1 MRIYWI
7 WLIFSIGGVLDL
19 TLITWNFPIKQGRK
33 FLGLFY
39 GIILPMTACWKVHL
53 VFQGKAADAVMIF
66 LVAVLILGT
75 WKFTEIKPGGVL
87 TTFAFLYIGGVG
99 SELLSVGIVS
109 SVFGLPVFPIGEAK
123 GTMLC
128 VMTANVLMLF
138 YLMLGSWLW
147 KKYAQGKRVSQDFL
161 LFFLVLAQT
170 IFLFW
175 IVNGGFQAIVP
186 ITIHLIL
193 GAGIIVFGT
202 MSFSYIQI
210 HAEEAK
216 ALEKKLKQIEL
227 QTQKDYERYRK
238 LEEME
243 KLLHHIRHDFNNQL
257 ATVYYL
263 LKDGKSQQAGKLLDE
278 MEQALKEQKFHL
290 QRQQIRPEREIPK
303 EKIVLSSFTGTGKSV
318 PGIPTGQI
326 LLIPLGQI
334 LLLPAIGQ
342 ILAAHWKSKVLFFD
356 AGILF
361 LTIGTDGLWLFLL
374 FIQHRRERMNERLL
388 NDICRQQVEQNREN
402 AVWEGIQERKALQ
415 EELLSCIS
423 EARKAIEMI
432 EASRE
437 LSVVQNYLLNAG
449 KKADI
454 RYCENEL
461 VHTVLEEKQKNCQKF
476 HISFS
481 VQTEVPEHLKVKG
494 SHLCSIF
501 TNLLDNGIN
510 ACKALPEDMRF
521 ITVRSRIQGDYLYI
535 RVSNATSKEYQ
546 NRPILP
552 GHGLGRQIIACLTA
566 EYQGEYWT
574 EEDEQIYVAVVVLQI
589 Y

>member
-75 WKFTEIKPGGVL
+75 WKFTGIKPGGVL

-216 ALEKKLKQIEL
+216 ALEK
-227 QTQKDYERYRK
+227 
-238 LEEME
+238 
-243 KLLHHIRHDFNNQL
+243 N
-257 ATVYYL
+257 
-263 LKDGKSQQAGKLLDE
+263 
-278 MEQALKEQKFHL
+278 
-290 QRQQIRPEREIPK
+290 
-303 EKIVLSSFTGTGKSV
+303 
-318 PGIPTGQI
+318 
-326 LLIPLGQI
+326 
-334 LLLPAIGQ
+334 
-342 ILAAHWKSKVLFFD
+342 
-356 AGILF
+356 
-361 LTIGTDGLWLFLL
+361 
-374 FIQHRRERMNERLL
+374 
-388 NDICRQQVEQNREN
+388 
-402 AVWEGIQERKALQ
+402 
-415 EELLSCIS
+415 
-423 EARKAIEMI
+423 
-432 EASRE
+432 
-437 LSVVQNYLLNAG
+437 
-449 KKADI
+449 
-454 RYCENEL
+454 
-461 VHTVLEEKQKNCQKF
+461 
-476 HISFS
+476 
-481 VQTEVPEHLKVKG
+481 
-494 SHLCSIF
+494 
-501 TNLLDNGIN
+501 
-510 ACKALPEDMRF
+510 
-521 ITVRSRIQGDYLYI
+521 
-535 RVSNATSKEYQ
+535 
-546 NRPILP
+546 
-552 GHGLGRQIIACLTA
+552 
-566 EYQGEYWT
+566 
-574 EEDEQIYVAVVVLQI
+574 
-589 Y
+589 

>member
-1 MRIYWI
+1 
-7 WLIFSIGGVLDL
+7 
-19 TLITWNFPIKQGRK
+19 
-33 FLGLFY
+33 
-39 GIILPMTACWKVHL
+39 
-53 VFQGKAADAVMIF
+53 
-66 LVAVLILGT
+66 
-75 WKFTEIKPGGVL
+75 
-87 TTFAFLYIGGVG
+87 
-99 SELLSVGIVS
+99 
-109 SVFGLPVFPIGEAK
+109 
-123 GTMLC
+123 
-128 VMTANVLMLF
+128 
-138 YLMLGSWLW
+138 
-147 KKYAQGKRVSQDFL
+147 
-161 LFFLVLAQT
+161 
-170 IFLFW
+170 
-175 IVNGGFQAIVP
+175 
-186 ITIHLIL
+186 
-193 GAGIIVFGT
+193 
-202 MSFSYIQI
+202 
-210 HAEEAK
+210 
-216 ALEKKLKQIEL
+216 
-227 QTQKDYERYRK
+227 
-238 LEEME
+238 
-243 KLLHHIRHDFNNQL
+243 
-257 ATVYYL
+257 
-263 LKDGKSQQAGKLLDE
+263 
-278 MEQALKEQKFHL
+278 
-290 QRQQIRPEREIPK
+290 
-303 EKIVLSSFTGTGKSV
+303 
-318 PGIPTGQI
+318 
-326 LLIPLGQI
+326 
-334 LLLPAIGQ
+334 
-342 ILAAHWKSKVLFFD
+342 
-356 AGILF
+356 
-361 LTIGTDGLWLFLL
+361 
-374 FIQHRRERMNERLL
+374 MNERLL
-388 NDICRQQVEQNREN
+388 KDICRQHVEQNREN
-402 AVWEGIQERKALQ
+402 AVCEGIQERKALQ